1 MRVLSLLLLA
11 ALPALAG
18 RSNASGWCEQGNQT
32 VAVPGSSPSTTKVM
46 RSYPSCTVT
55 VTISG
60 GGAATLYADNS
71 GTPLA
76 NPFSANSYGQWT
88 FFADTNH
95 YVVQLS
101 GAGIS
106 APFTIQVYLPP
117 DGAGITSLNG
127 LTGTTQTF
135 ATGTT
140 GTDFGISSSGTT
152 HTFNLPSASGTN
164 RGLLTSADWTTFNS
178 KQATISVTAPIT
190 LAANVIGIT
199 LPLTIGQGGTGQIT
213 QTLGFNALSPLTT
226 KGDLIAHNGTN
237 NVRFAVGTDGQCLTA
252 ASSQAAGLQWASCTG
267 GTVTVSNGGTGA
279 TSLTG
284 AVIGA
289 GTAALTG
296 VAASSQLQFL
306 RRKPNQTS
314 TTYEFTSPF
323 DLLASD
329 FDFPAQAPGG
339 TLTATVAAAPTMTPC
354 PIGVAGTDTGH
365 YVYISAGTGTAEAVL
380 ITGGTCTSG
389 ASTGTLG
396 FVPANNHSGAWT
408 IKSATNGVQE
418 AVCSLPNGSD
428 RVIVPQGTTTLNA
441 NLSYCGKSAAVLVLA
456 SGLTLAGSG
465 TLPAA
470 AQNTYIIDQR
480 TAIPNLSVGA
490 TLTSG
495 ATIAPVLPIHHVS
508 AANAI
513 TTITVPTGFI
523 SGCIYLIPDGAWTT
537 TNAGNI
543 AIASTAVVSKVMTM
557 CYEPTANKWF
567 PSY

>member
-1 MRVLSLLLLA
+1 MRIALLLLVA
-11 ALPALAG
+11 ALPLLA
-18 RSNASGWCEQGNQT
+18 RTNASGWCENGNQT
-32 VAVPGSSPSTTKVM
+32 VAVPGSPASTTKVM

-106 APFTIQVYLPP
+106 SPFSIQVYLPP

-140 GTDFGISSSGTT
+140 GTDFGIVSSGTT

-178 KQATISVTAPIT
+178 KQATISVSAPIT

-237 NVRFAVGTDGQCLTA
+237 NIRLGVGTDGQCLTA

-267 GTVTVSNGGTGA
+267 GTVTVSGGGTGA

-323 DLLASD
+323 DLLSSD

-354 PIGVAGTDTGH
+354 PIGVAGADTGH

-441 NLSYCGKSAAVLVLA
+441 NLSYCGKSAAVIVLA

-480 TAIPNLSVGA
+480 TAVPNLSVGG

-495 ATIAPVLPIHHVS
+495 ATIAPTMPIHHVS
-508 AANAI
+508 GTAAI

-523 SGCIYLIPDGAWTT
+523 SGCIGLWPDGIFTT
-537 TNAGNI
+537 TTGGNI
-543 AIASTAVVSKVMTM
+543 ALASTAVVNKIMFM
-557 CYEPTANKWF
+557 CYDPTLGKWG

>member
-18 RSNASGWCEQGNQT
+18 RSNASGWCENGNQT
-32 VAVPGSSPSTTKVM
+32 VTVPGSPASTTKVM

-140 GTDFGISSSGTT
+140 GTDFAISSSGTT

-178 KQATISVTAPIT
+178 KQATISVSAPIT

-226 KGDLIAHNGTN
+226 KGDLVAYNGTN

-323 DLLASD
+323 DLLSSD

-354 PIGVAGTDTGH
+354 PIGVAGADTGH
-365 YVYISAGTGTAEAVL
+365 YLYISAGTGTAEAVL

-389 ASTGTLG
+389 ASTGTVA
-396 FVPANNHSGAWT
+396 FTPAQNHSGAWT
-408 IKSATNGVQE
+408 ITSATNGVQE
-418 AVCSLPNGSD
+418 AVCQLQTGANTVIIPN
-428 RVIVPQGTTTLNA
+428 GTTTLNA
-441 NLSYCGKSAAVLVLA
+441 NLSFCGKSNVALVI
-456 SGLTLAGSG
+456 SPGVTLAGSG
-465 TLPAA
+465 TLPTSGL
-470 AQNTYIIDQR
+470 NTYVVDQR
-480 TAIPNLSVGA
+480 TSIPGLTVGSVISSG
-490 TLTSG
+490 TTISITS
-495 ATIAPVLPIHHVS
+495 PIHHIS
-508 AANAI
+508 GTTTIA
-513 TTITVPTGFI
+513 TITVPTGFRT
-523 SGCIYLIPDGAWTT
+523 GCVYLVPDGIWA
-537 TNAGNI
+537 TNTAGNI
-543 AIASTAVVSKVMTM
+543 SKASTAVVNQLMVACYDGSKW
-557 CYEPTANKWF
+557 NL
-567 PSY
+567 SY

>member
-18 RSNASGWCEQGNQT
+18 RSNASGWCENGNQT
-32 VAVPGSSPSTTKVM
+32 VSVPGSSASTTKVQ

-106 APFTIQVYLPP
+106 SPFSIQVYLPP
-117 DGAGITSLNG
+117 DGAGITSLNA

-135 ATGTT
+135 A
-140 GTDFGISSSGTT
+140 
-152 HTFNLPSASGTN
+152 LPSASGTN

-178 KQATISVTAPIT
+178 KQATISVSAPIT

-226 KGDLIAHNGTN
+226 KGDIVAYNGTN
-237 NVRFAVGTDGQCLTA
+237 NVRLAVGTDGQCMTA
-252 ASSQAAGLQWASCTG
+252 ASSQATGLQWASCTG

-289 GTAALTG
+289 GTSALTG

-323 DLLASD
+323 DLLSSD

-354 PIGVAGTDTGH
+354 PIGVAGADTGH

-396 FVPANNHSGAWT
+396 FTPSNNHSGAWT

-428 RVIVPQGTTTLNA
+428 RVIIPQGTTTLNA
-441 NLSYCGKSAAVLVLA
+441 NLSYCGQSAAVL
-456 SGLTLAGSG
+456 
-465 TLPAA
+465 
-470 AQNTYIIDQR
+470 R
-480 TAIPNLSVGA
+480 
-490 TLTSG
+490 
-495 ATIAPVLPIHHVS
+495 
-508 AANAI
+508 
-513 TTITVPTGFI
+513 
-523 SGCIYLIPDGAWTT
+523 
-537 TNAGNI
+537 
-543 AIASTAVVSKVMTM
+543 
-557 CYEPTANKWF
+557 
-567 PSY
+567 